1 MLSAKKFL
9 DKYDLLLFDMD
20 GVITSEQG
28 YWTTAAI
35 VVCKL
40 IFSNEYFGSKA
51 LSDAELIADCDRI
64 RREIF
69 ANDKT
74 ISVLKDKGVNSNWDL
89 AYMTAGLALFTGT
102 TNFNDVYETACGLG
116 NDIFAEY
123 DAMAEM
129 LAAKLGGSKEKYE
142 RGGELW
148 QTVCEIFQRI
158 YIGNGSGDAII
169 NREKPLHS
177 IEKTNSVL
185 KALFNSGKLLGI
197 GSGRP
202 FFEVKRPL
210 SSWGVY
216 DYFDANRIVTY
227 DSVISDEKL
236 LDANGNTTAL
246 TKPHPYM
253 FLKGMLGLDFPVDK
267 LLCGDY
273 DKSPIA
279 KTLVIGDAGADMYAA
294 KSAGFDFLAVLTGVA
309 GQKARAFFEGKADY
323 ILNSVCDMVE
333 DI

>member
-1 MLSAKKFL
+1 MLSTKKFL

-28 YWTTAAI
+28 YWTTAALVI
-35 VVCKL
+35 YILV
-40 IFSNEYFGSKA
+40 FSNEYFGSK
-51 LSDAELIADCDRI
+51 SFSEPELIADCDRI

-69 ANDKT
+69 ANGKT

-89 AYMTAGLALFTGT
+89 AYITAGLAIAADT
-102 TNFNDVYETACGLG
+102 TDFDRVYEIVSTLS

-123 DAMAEM
+123 DK
-129 LAAKLGGSKEKYE
+129 LADTLTQKFGGERSKYE

-148 QTVCEIFQRI
+148 QTIREIFQRI
-158 YIGNGSGDAII
+158 YVGDGSGAAII
-169 NREKPLHS
+169 NSEKPLHS
-177 IEKTNSVL
+177 LDKTTAVL
-185 KALFNSGKLLGI
+185 KTLSDSGKLLGV

-202 FFEVKRPL
+202 FFEVKHPL

-216 DYFDANRIVTY
+216 NYFDANKIVTY
-227 DSVISDEKL
+227 DSITADENILNEK
-236 LDANGNTTAL
+236 GIPIAL

-253 FLKGMLGLDFPVDK
+253 FLKGMLGLDFPIDR
-267 LLCGDY
+267 LLGGDY
-273 DKSPIA
+273 DKAPIA

-294 KSAGFDFLAVLTGVA
+294 KAAGFDFLAVLTGVA
-309 GQKARAFFEGKADY
+309 GQNARAFFEGKADY
-323 ILNSVCDMVE
+323 ILNSVCDMIE